1 MSAESHNTA
10 TSGHEPWVV
19 LDHTWAKELG
29 VQRSGGL
36 YRLSRRDLMSK
47 LSPLDSWDQQ
57 GQAALNV
64 A

>member
-1 MSAESHNTA
+1 MSAETHNTA

-19 LDHTWAKELG
+19 LDHTWAVELG

-36 YRLSRRDLMSK
+36 YRLSRRELMNR
-47 LSPLDSWDQQ
+47 LAPLDSPDHQV
-57 GQAALNV
+57 QAARNV